1 MNERYEKYRRQAL
14 MCKEAALKAANP
26 EIRADWLKLAAGWL
40 EMIPLEHRSG
50 QDAFAAIIKRDGTG
64 QEDSTASH

>member
-1 MNERYEKYRRQAL
+1 MNEKYERYRRQVL
-14 MCKEAALKAANP
+14 RCKEMALKAVNP

-50 QDAFAAIIKRDGTG
+50 QDAFAAIMKRDGTR
-64 QEDSTASH
+64 Q

>member
-1 MNERYEKYRRQAL
+1 MSEKYQRYRRQVL
-14 MCKEAALKAANP
+14 MCKEMALKANTP

-50 QDAFAAIIKRDGTG
+50 QDAIAAIMKRDGTG
-64 QEDSTASH
+64 Q